1 VKTYELPKIN
11 AKDWSVVEFSV
22 TFLGGHVGV
31 SDSGAKLKTYKITN
45 EVHQNFGEIVRNLWI
60 L

>member
-1 VKTYELPKIN
+1 VKTSELPKIN
-11 AKDWSVVEFSV
+11 SKDWSDIEFYV

-31 SDSGAKLKTYKITN
+31 SDSGVKLKTYKITN
-45 EVHQNFGEIVRNLWI
+45 EVHENFGEIVKTLWI